1 MHQSLACGFRMSAIE
16 IILYT
21 ALIVVG
27 VGFICYGLRLQMKED
42 KDDQPHKWQGVRGIK
57 RRYLRYR
64 QLYKFNKQW
73 RQDVKQAVMICL
85 GFLFLLS
92 YVFISSPWSVGLT
105 ARHLLAAPNCAAA
118 RMAGLA
124 PSVEGAPGYYS
135 RHDADADGIA
145 CEPFPH

>member
-1 MHQSLACGFRMSAIE
+1 MSAIE

-21 ALIVVG
+21 AMLL
-27 VGFICYGLRLQMKED
+27 VGFGFIVHGVRLQI
-42 KDDQPHKWQGVRGIK
+42 KDDSQKKTRVRGIRNK
-57 RRYLRYR
+57 IRRARQRYM
-64 QLYKFNKQW
+64 FDKQW
-73 RQDVKQAVMICL
+73 RDQVRQICILCL

-105 ARHLLAAPNCAAA
+105 ARHLLAAPNCAVA
-118 RMAGLA
+118 RMVGLA
-124 PSVEGAPGYYS
+124 PSTEGAPGYYS